1 MSKPTSSASLQRQFQ
16 HLLQSGHA
24 LRINTRDVGVVD
36 DGDEAVHFHMLM
48 EKSRELVAE
57 CAGTTR

>member
-1 MSKPTSSASLQRQFQ
+1 VHGLFTRQNVEAELQRQFQ

-24 LRINTRDVGVVD
+24 LKVNTRDVGVVD

-48 EKSRELVAE
+48 GKEP
-57 CAGTTR
+57 